1 MKTLL
6 DPRSQTTLSSARAI
20 RPAGPEIRLSP
31 RLLVAL
37 AASSLLAACGPEVG
51 DVRTDGGPD
60 SSSTSAGSTG
70 TMGPEWP
77 KRITLVA
84 PPAGNQG
91 DGVQLADGVLV
102 AGKGDLSLS
111 QAMVLSIASPA
122 PDSICEKGV
131 FASLSDIPTEV
142 DACPASLTGAWHQRA
157 YLSASTVHTNEESTA
172 IGLGLLLRNKEH
184 TALYRVR
191 VIGDSY
197 GVGGPP
203 TATLDY
209 EPVP

>member
-1 MKTLL
+1 MKTLT
-6 DPRSQTTLSSARAI
+6 DPRRQTTLSSTRAI
-20 RPAGPEIRLSP
+20 EPAGPGIRLTP

-37 AASSLLAACGPEVG
+37 AASSLLVACEPEVG
-51 DVRTDGGPD
+51 DVHTDGGPD

-77 KRITLVA
+77 KRITLVTHL
-84 PPAGNQG
+84 AGNPG
-91 DGVQLADGVLV
+91 DGVRLADGMPV
-102 AGKGDLSLS
+102 AGKGDLSLY

-122 PDSICEKGV
+122 PDSICEKGK

-142 DACPASLTGAWHQRA
+142 DVCPEAYMGAWKQRT
-157 YLSASTVHTNEESTA
+157 YLSASTVHTSEESYV
-172 IGLGLLLRNKEH
+172 IGLGLLLRNEEH

-197 GVGGPP
+197 DMEGKS